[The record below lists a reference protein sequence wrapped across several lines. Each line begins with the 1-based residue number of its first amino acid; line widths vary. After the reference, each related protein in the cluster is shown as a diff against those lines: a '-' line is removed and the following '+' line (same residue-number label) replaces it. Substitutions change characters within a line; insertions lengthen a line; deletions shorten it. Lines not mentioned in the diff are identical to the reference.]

1 MRRSER
7 KWTGPRK
14 AAILVELAILLPV
27 TILLSWGII
36 DLSRFAHHYV
46 SLTDAAGSGARF
58 ASLHPVTPTTTVY
71 WVDAT
76 KQAVRQAMQ
85 DVPGFRVDQ
94 LTIDGPQLIQVT
106 DGQHARLTVTYRF
119 RPLANWPALP
129 REIVLTRRV
138 EMKLVR

>member
-1 MRRSER
+1 MRRSDK
-7 KWTGPRK
+7 KWTGLRK
-14 AAILVELAILLPV
+14 AAILVEMAILLPV
-27 TILLSWGII
+27 TILMAWGII
-36 DLSRFAHHYV
+36 DMSRFAHHYV

-76 KQAVRQAMQ
+76 KLAVRQAMQ
-85 DVPGFRVDQ
+85 DVPGFRADQ
-94 LTIDGPQLIQVT
+94 LTIDGPQLIQVA

-119 RPLANWPALP
+119 RPLLNWPALP